1 MSILAWNA
9 PLVSPV
15 FLKKSLVFPF
25 YLFSSIT
32 LHCSFKKA
40 FLSLLAILWN
50 PAFSRV
56 HLSLFPLHFASLLSS
71 AICKVSS
78 GNHFAFLH
86 FFSRCIF
93 LNTFISDTF
102 GYQMCVGVS
111 SVKQF
116 SSSLVDTNWVSYQFN
131 SILTPSI
138 WRVSDRIG
146 SLSAQSHK
154 IAPTWN
160 ASHQSRLPPVLLTDW
175 L

>member
-1 MSILAWNA
+1 MSIFAWNA
-9 PLVSPV
+9 PLISPI

-50 PAFSRV
+50 PAFSWV

-78 GNHFAFLH
+78 DNHFAFLR

-116 SSSLVDTNWVSYQFN
+116 SSSLVDTNWVSYKFN

-138 WRVSDRIG
+138 WRVSDPIG
-146 SLSAQSHK
+146 SL
-154 IAPTWN
+154 
-160 ASHQSRLPPVLLTDW
+160 
-175 L
+175 